1 MAAMVAVKVEEPEG
15 RSAGNWWNLGASSP
29 SPSVSEA
36 GSYGGGALMSLVE
49 SNPADSVSGR
59 R

>member
-1 MAAMVAVKVEEPEG
+1 MVAVKVEEPEG

>member
-1 MAAMVAVKVEEPEG
+1 MGAMAAVKVEEHEG
-15 RSAGNWWNLGASSP
+15 SAGNWLNLVVSSQ

-36 GSYGGGALMSLVE
+36 GSYEGGAGMSPVV
-49 SNPADSVSGR
+49 SSPADSVSGR